1 MKRLI
6 DFIMSFTALILLS
19 PFLLFISILVKI
31 SSNGSILFVQERVGK
46 NGILF
51 KMIKFRTMYEDHNDN
66 NTTIS
71 VKGDSRITKLGYF
84 LRKYKIDELPELIN
98 VLFGDMSFVG
108 PRPDVKGYADKL
120 KGDHRKILKLR
131 PGITGPASI
140 KFINEELLLSQQKNP
155 KYYND
160 NVIYPE
166 KVRINLDYFYNNSIW
181 IDFKIIFATI
191 FRISN

>member
-1 MKRLI
+1 VKRLI
-6 DFIMSFTALILLS
+6 DFIMSFAGLIFLS
-19 PFLLFISILVKI
+19 PFLLFISILIKI
-31 SSNGSILFVQERVGK
+31 STNGNVFFVQERVGR
-46 NGILF
+46 NGSLF
-51 KMIKFRTMYEDHNDN
+51 KMIKFRTMYTDHNDN
-66 NTTIS
+66 NTIS
-71 VKGDSRITKLGYF
+71 IKGDSRITKLGYF

-98 VLFGDMSFVG
+98 ILFGDMSFVG

-120 KGDHRKILKLR
+120 KGDYRKILKLR

>member
-6 DFIMSFTALILLS
+6 DFILSFTALILLS
-19 PFLLFISILVKI
+19 PFLLFISILIKI
-31 SSNGSILFVQERVGK
+31 TNNGSIFFIQERVGK
-46 NGILF
+46 NGSLF
-51 KMIKFRTMYEDHNDN
+51 KMIKFRTMYTDHNDN
-66 NTTIS
+66 NTIS
-71 VKGDSRITKLGYF
+71 VKGDSRITKLGFF

-140 KFINEELLLSQQKNP
+140 KFINEELLLSKQENP

>member
-66 NTTIS
+66 NTIS

>member
-1 MKRLI
+1 VKRLI
-6 DFIMSFTALILLS
+6 DFIMSFAGLIFLS
-19 PFLLFISILVKI
+19 PFLLFISILIKI
-31 SSNGSILFVQERVGK
+31 STNGNVFFVQERVGK
-46 NGILF
+46 NGSLF
-51 KMIKFRTMYEDHNDN
+51 KMIKFRTMYTDHNDN
-66 NTTIS
+66 NTIS
-71 VKGDSRITKLGYF
+71 IKGDSRITKLGYF

>member
-1 MKRLI
+1 MKRLF
-6 DFIMSFTALILLS
+6 DFILSFTGLILLS
-19 PFLLFISILVKI
+19 PFLLFISILIKI
-31 SSNGSILFVQERVGK
+31 TNNGSIFFVQERVGK
-46 NGILF
+46 NGSLF
-51 KMIKFRTMYEDHNDN
+51 KMIKFRTMYTDHNDN
-66 NTTIS
+66 NTIS

>member
-66 NTTIS
+66 NTIS

-140 KFINEELLLSQQKNP
+140 KFINEELLLSKQENP

>member
-6 DFIMSFTALILLS
+6 DFILSFTGLILLS
-19 PFLLFISILVKI
+19 PFLLFISILIKI
-31 SSNGSILFVQERVGK
+31 TNNGSIFFVQERVGK
-46 NGILF
+46 NGSLF
-51 KMIKFRTMYEDHNDN
+51 KMIKFRTMYTDHNDN
-66 NTTIS
+66 NTIS
-71 VKGDSRITKLGYF
+71 VKGDSRITKLGFF

-140 KFINEELLLSQQKNP
+140 KFINEELLLSKQENP

>member
-1 MKRLI
+1 VKRLI
-6 DFIMSFTALILLS
+6 DFIMSFTGLILLS
-19 PFLLFISILVKI
+19 PFLFFISILIKI
-31 SSNGSILFVQERVGK
+31 SSDGSILFVQERVGK

-51 KMIKFRTMYEDHNDN
+51 KMIKFRTMYKDHNDN
-66 NTTIS
+66 NTIS

-98 VLFGDMSFVG
+98 VLYGDMSLVG

-120 KGDHRKILKLR
+120 TGDDRKILKLR
-131 PGITGPASI
+131 PGITGPASV
-140 KFINEELLLSQQKNP
+140 KFINEELLLSKQENP
-155 KYYND
+155 NYYND

>member
-6 DFIMSFTALILLS
+6 DFIMSFTGLILLS
-19 PFLLFISILVKI
+19 PFLFFISILIKI
-31 SSNGSILFVQERVGK
+31 SSDGSILFVQERVGK

-51 KMIKFRTMYEDHNDN
+51 KMIKFRTMYKDHNDN
-66 NTTIS
+66 NTIS
-71 VKGDSRITKLGYF
+71 VKGDYRITKLGYF

-98 VLFGDMSFVG
+98 VLYG
-108 PRPDVKGYADKL
+108 DKL
-120 KGDHRKILKLR
+120 TGDDRKILKLR
-131 PGITGPASI
+131 PGITGPASV
-140 KFINEELLLSQQKNP
+140 KFINEELLLSKQENP

>member
-1 MKRLI
+1 MKRLF
-6 DFIMSFTALILLS
+6 DFILSFSGLILLS
-19 PFLLFISILVKI
+19 PFLLFISILIKI
-31 SSNGSILFVQERVGK
+31 TNNGSIFFVQERVGK
-46 NGILF
+46 NGSLF
-51 KMIKFRTMYEDHNDN
+51 KMIKFRTMYTDHNDN
-66 NTTIS
+66 NTIS
-71 VKGDSRITKLGYF
+71 VKGDSRITKLGFF

>member
-1 MKRLI
+1 MKRLF
-6 DFIMSFTALILLS
+6 DFILSFTGLILLS
-19 PFLLFISILVKI
+19 PFLLFISILIKI
-31 SSNGSILFVQERVGK
+31 TNNGSIFFVQERVGK
-46 NGILF
+46 NGSLF
-51 KMIKFRTMYEDHNDN
+51 KMIKFRTMYTDHNDN
-66 NTTIS
+66 NTIS
-71 VKGDSRITKLGYF
+71 VKGDSRITNLGFF

-140 KFINEELLLSQQKNP
+140 KFINEELLLSKQENP

-160 NVIYPE
+160 NIIYPE

>member
-1 MKRLI
+1 VKRLI

-31 SSNGSILFVQERVGK
+31 SSDGSILFVQERVGK

-51 KMIKFRTMYEDHNDN
+51 KMIKFRTMYEDHNN
-66 NTTIS
+66 NNTIS

-155 KYYND
+155 KFYND

>member
-6 DFIMSFTALILLS
+6 DFIMSFAGLIFLS
-19 PFLLFISILVKI
+19 PFLLFISILIKI
-31 SSNGSILFVQERVGK
+31 STNGNVFFVQERVGK
-46 NGILF
+46 NGSLF
-51 KMIKFRTMYEDHNDN
+51 KMIKFRTMYTDHNDN
-66 NTTIS
+66 NTIS
-71 VKGDSRITKLGYF
+71 IKGDSRITKLGYF

-140 KFINEELLLSQQKNP
+140 KFLNEELLLSQQKNP

>member
-6 DFIMSFTALILLS
+6 DFIMSFAGLIFLS
-19 PFLLFISILVKI
+19 PFLLFISILIKI
-31 SSNGSILFVQERVGK
+31 STNGNVFFVQERVGK
-46 NGILF
+46 NGSLF
-51 KMIKFRTMYEDHNDN
+51 KMIKFRTMYTDHNDN
-66 NTTIS
+66 NTIS
-71 VKGDSRITKLGYF
+71 IKGDSRITKLGFF

>member
-66 NTTIS
+66 NTIS
-71 VKGDSRITKLGYF
+71 VKGDSRITKLGFF

>member
-6 DFIMSFTALILLS
+6 DFIMSFTGLILLS
-19 PFLLFISILVKI
+19 PFLFFISILIKI
-31 SSNGSILFVQERVGK
+31 SSDGSILFVQERVGK

-51 KMIKFRTMYEDHNDN
+51 KMIKFRTMYKDHNDN
-66 NTTIS
+66 NTIS
-71 VKGDSRITKLGYF
+71 VKGDYRITKLGYF

-98 VLFGDMSFVG
+98 VLYGDMSLVG

-120 KGDHRKILKLR
+120 TGDDRKILKLR
-131 PGITGPASI
+131 PGITGPASV
-140 KFINEELLLSQQKNP
+140 KFINEELLLSKQENP

>member
-19 PFLLFISILVKI
+19 PLLLFISILVKI

-66 NTTIS
+66 NTIS

>member
-6 DFIMSFTALILLS
+6 DFIMSFTGLILLS
-19 PFLLFISILVKI
+19 PFLFFISILIKI
-31 SSNGSILFVQERVGK
+31 SSDGSILFVQERVGK

-51 KMIKFRTMYEDHNDN
+51 KMIKFRTMYKDHNDN
-66 NTTIS
+66 NTIS

-98 VLFGDMSFVG
+98 VLYGDMSLVG

-120 KGDHRKILKLR
+120 TGDDRKILKLR
-131 PGITGPASI
+131 PGITGPASV
-140 KFINEELLLSQQKNP
+140 KFINEELLLSKQENP
-155 KYYND
+155 NYYND

>member
-6 DFIMSFTALILLS
+6 DFIISFTGLILLS
-19 PFLLFISILVKI
+19 PFLFFISILIKI
-31 SSNGSILFVQERVGK
+31 SSDGSILFVQERVGK

-51 KMIKFRTMYEDHNDN
+51 KMIKFRTMYKDHNDN
-66 NTTIS
+66 NTIS

-98 VLFGDMSFVG
+98 VLFGDMSLVG

-120 KGDHRKILKLR
+120 TGDDRKILKLR
-131 PGITGPASI
+131 PGITGPASV
-140 KFINEELLLSQQKNP
+140 KFINEELLLSKQENP

-166 KVRINLDYFYNNSIW
+166 KVIINLDYFYNNSIW

>member
-6 DFIMSFTALILLS
+6 DFIMSFAGLIFLS
-19 PFLLFISILVKI
+19 PFLLFISILIKI
-31 SSNGSILFVQERVGK
+31 STNGNVFFVQERVGR
-46 NGILF
+46 NGSLF
-51 KMIKFRTMYEDHNDN
+51 KMIKFRTMYTDHNDN
-66 NTTIS
+66 NTIS
-71 VKGDSRITKLGYF
+71 IKGDSRITKLGYF

-98 VLFGDMSFVG
+98 ILFGDMSFVG

>member
-6 DFIMSFTALILLS
+6 DFIMSFTGLIFLS
-19 PFLLFISILVKI
+19 PFLFFISILIKI
-31 SSNGSILFVQERVGK
+31 SSDGSIFFVQERVGK

-51 KMIKFRTMYEDHNDN
+51 KMIKFRTMYKDHNDN
-66 NTTIS
+66 NTIS

-98 VLFGDMSFVG
+98 VLFGDMSLVG

-120 KGDHRKILKLR
+120 TGDDRKILKLR
-131 PGITGPASI
+131 PGITGPASV
-140 KFINEELLLSQQKNP
+140 KFINEELLLSKQENP

>member
-6 DFIMSFTALILLS
+6 DFILSFTGLILLS
-19 PFLLFISILVKI
+19 PFLLFISILIKI
-31 SSNGSILFVQERVGK
+31 TNNGSIFFVQERVGK
-46 NGILF
+46 NGSLF
-51 KMIKFRTMYEDHNDN
+51 KMIKFRTMYTDHNDN
-66 NTTIS
+66 NTIS
-71 VKGDSRITKLGYF
+71 VKGDSRITKLGFF

-120 KGDHRKILKLR
+120 KGDNRKILKLR

-140 KFINEELLLSQQKNP
+140 KFINEELLLSKQENP

>member
-6 DFIMSFTALILLS
+6 DFIMSFTGLIFLS
-19 PFLLFISILVKI
+19 PFLFFISILIKI
-31 SSNGSILFVQERVGK
+31 SSDGSIFFVQERVGK

-51 KMIKFRTMYEDHNDN
+51 KMIKFRTMYKDHNDN
-66 NTTIS
+66 NTIS

-98 VLFGDMSFVG
+98 VLFGDMSLVG

-120 KGDHRKILKLR
+120 KGDDRKILKLR
-131 PGITGPASI
+131 PGITGPASV
-140 KFINEELLLSQQKNP
+140 KFINEELLLSKQENP

>member
-66 NTTIS
+66 NTIS

-84 LRKYKIDELPELIN
+84 LRKHKIDELPELIN

>member
-6 DFIMSFTALILLS
+6 DFIMSFTGLIFLS
-19 PFLLFISILVKI
+19 PFLFFISILIKI
-31 SSNGSILFVQERVGK
+31 SSDGSIFFVQERVGK

-51 KMIKFRTMYEDHNDN
+51 KMIKFRTMYKDHNDN
-66 NTTIS
+66 NTIS

-98 VLFGDMSFVG
+98 ILFGDMSFVG

>member
-51 KMIKFRTMYEDHNDN
+51 KMIKFRTMYTDHNDN
-66 NTTIS
+66 NTIS

>member
-51 KMIKFRTMYEDHNDN
+51 KMIKFRTMYEDQNDN
-66 NTTIS
+66 NTIY

>member
-1 MKRLI
+1 
-6 DFIMSFTALILLS
+6 
-19 PFLLFISILVKI
+19 
-31 SSNGSILFVQERVGK
+31 
-46 NGILF
+46 
-51 KMIKFRTMYEDHNDN
+51 
-66 NTTIS
+66 
-71 VKGDSRITKLGYF
+71 
-84 LRKYKIDELPELIN
+84 
-98 VLFGDMSFVG
+98 MSFVG

-140 KFINEELLLSQQKNP
+140 KFINEELLLSKQENP

>member
-31 SSNGSILFVQERVGK
+31 SSDGSILFVQERVGK

-51 KMIKFRTMYEDHNDN
+51 KMIKFRTMYEDHNN
-66 NTTIS
+66 NNTIS

>member
-6 DFIMSFTALILLS
+6 DFIMSFAGLILLS
-19 PFLLFISILVKI
+19 PFLLFISILIKI
-31 SSNGSILFVQERVGK
+31 STNGNVFFIQERVGK
-46 NGILF
+46 NGSLF

-66 NTTIS
+66 NTIS

>member
-1 MKRLI
+1 VKRLI

-66 NTTIS
+66 NTIS

>member
-6 DFIMSFTALILLS
+6 DFIMSFTGLILLS

-66 NTTIS
+66 NTIS

>member
-1 MKRLI
+1 MKRLF
-6 DFIMSFTALILLS
+6 DFILSFTGLILLS
-19 PFLLFISILVKI
+19 PFLLFISILIKI
-31 SSNGSILFVQERVGK
+31 TNNGSIFFVQERVGK
-46 NGILF
+46 NGSLF
-51 KMIKFRTMYEDHNDN
+51 KMIKFRTMYTDHNDN
-66 NTTIS
+66 NTIS
-71 VKGDSRITKLGYF
+71 VKGDSRITKLGFF

-120 KGDHRKILKLR
+120 KGEHRKILKLR

-140 KFINEELLLSQQKNP
+140 KFINEELLLSKQENP

-166 KVRINLDYFYNNSIW
+166 KVRINLDYFYNNFSL
-181 IDFKIIFATI
+181 FLYC
-191 FRISN
+191 

>member
-1 MKRLI
+1 VKRLI

-66 NTTIS
+66 NTIS

-140 KFINEELLLSQQKNP
+140 KFINEELLLSKQENP

>member
-6 DFIMSFTALILLS
+6 DFIMSFAGLIFLS
-19 PFLLFISILVKI
+19 PFLLFISILIKI
-31 SSNGSILFVQERVGK
+31 STNGNVFFVQERVGR
-46 NGILF
+46 NGSLF
-51 KMIKFRTMYEDHNDN
+51 KMIKFRTMYTDHNDN
-66 NTTIS
+66 NTIS
-71 VKGDSRITKLGYF
+71 IKGDSRITKLGYF

-120 KGDHRKILKLR
+120 KGDYRKILKLR